1 MKRDPE
7 IMQHADGELT
17 GDARTKVDELLAS
30 DDEARGKHEALAE
43 LGDLVRG
50 HLELTSDAVPQ
61 ARFDAMWRAIER
73 SGFAGPR
80 SDAEGRRAESID
92 RAIDSSATAA
102 SNPGADGNA
111 GWLRRISRWLDQ
123 RRGYFVTAVVSAGA
137 VAALALVWR
146 APSPGIDGTG
156 AVGAA
161 SAVGAFRPTVIDSL
175 ETPGGTGNVFQ
186 LHDEDGS
193 TTVIWVTQEDSVGP

>member
-61 ARFDAMWRAIER
+61 ARFDAMWRAV
-73 SGFAGPR
+73 
-80 SDAEGRRAESID
+80 D

-156 AVGAA
+156 AAGAA